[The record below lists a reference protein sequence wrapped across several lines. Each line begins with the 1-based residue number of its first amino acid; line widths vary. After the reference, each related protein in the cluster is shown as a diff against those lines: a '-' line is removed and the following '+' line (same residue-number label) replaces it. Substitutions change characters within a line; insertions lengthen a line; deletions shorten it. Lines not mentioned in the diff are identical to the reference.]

1 MARDSQGIII
11 TMMAQNLPRCFSVLA
26 MEAQAVIQGL
36 YFARKCD
43 LSPVEIKTD
52 SQQVVLKVLST
63 NEDRSPAGDFIRPI
77 RDSLAGFHPQVVMSY
92 ELYEPK
98 SQWGDRLFGGNGLS
112 SISPENMDVEL
123 SSLGMARSRMM
134 SSLV

>member
-92 ELYEPK
+92 AN
-98 SQWGDRLFGGNGLS
+98 RRANGVTDCLAAMGS
-112 SISPENMDVEL
+112 HLLALKIWM
-123 SSLGMARSRMM
+123 
-134 SSLV
+134 